1 MPTEMPHASLDI
13 NKYKLTLFKK
23 QMKRR
28 PIKNITIK
36 LIGQSIKKSIES
48 LTKLLVGLH
57 I

>member
-1 MPTEMPHASLDI
+1 MPTEMPHASLDV
-13 NKYKLTLFKK
+13 NKYKLILFKK

-36 LIGQSIKKSIES
+36 LIGQIIKKSIDS